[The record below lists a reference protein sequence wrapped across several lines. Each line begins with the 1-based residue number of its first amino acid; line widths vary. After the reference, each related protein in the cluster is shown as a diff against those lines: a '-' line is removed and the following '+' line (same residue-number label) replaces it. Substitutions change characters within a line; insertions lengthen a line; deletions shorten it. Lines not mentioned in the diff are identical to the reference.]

1 MTIGIAITLGVLL
14 VTIGLFIWDR
24 LPLSVVAYMSVL
36 ALLLTG
42 VISTDDALAGLAN
55 SAVFIVGG
63 MFVVGAGI
71 TQTGVADVLGYHL
84 SKIGGSNETRLIV
97 LVMLTITM
105 LSAFMTSTG
114 ATAILLPVVVM
125 LALNGGISPS
135 RLMLPLAYG
144 ALIGGTLTLIGTPPN
159 IVVSD
164 YLAEQGY
171 EPFGFFAF
179 TPMGLIILV
188 AAILYMLTLG
198 RWLTP
203 ERIPAGGDAAR
214 QDGNTVIGLRD
225 LVQPYGMEG
234 QAFAL
239 YLSSSALLSGHSP
252 RSASVR
258 EQYNVE
264 IIGMQVQGGEL
275 NRPPVLQSV
284 QPDTLLPANTIIYVL
299 GNPADVQRMASE
311 QGLNMRPLR
320 DDDLNLI
327 EQQARLIEVVLT
339 PRSSLIGRKLPQIKF
354 REKYGLHVLRILRSG
369 KPLND
374 MINTPL
380 RFGDVLLT
388 EGNHEQIDLLRNE
401 RRDMVVVA
409 ETDPAAA
416 VEHRLTRQGY
426 IALGMLVVMLFLMIS
441 GTVPI
446 VTAVLFAAL
455 AMLLSGCLTIEDAY
469 RAMSW
474 ESIFVIAGMI
484 PLATALENTGGVE
497 LLAET
502 LVNGLG
508 GFGPVVL
515 MAGMFFVTALLSHFA
530 SNTVITVLMAPI
542 AYQAA
547 ISLGV
552 QPQTF
557 LMSIAVATS
566 AAYGAPTA
574 SPVNLLVMASG
585 GFRFS
590 DFARVGAPLVLIVLI
605 LSLVV
610 LPILFPLQ

>member
-1 MTIGIAITLGVLL
+1 MTVAIAITLGVLL

-24 LPLSVVAYMSVL
+24 LPLSVVAYMSVF
-36 ALLLTG
+36 ALLITG
-42 VISTDDALAGLAN
+42 IISPDEALAGLAN

-71 TQTGVADVLGYHL
+71 TQTGVADVLGSKL
-84 SKIGGSNETRLIV
+84 SQIAGSNETRLIV
-97 LVMLTITM
+97 LVMLTITA

-125 LALNGGISPS
+125 LAVNGGLSPS

-144 ALIGGTLTLIGTPPN
+144 ALIGGMLTLIGTPPN

-171 EPFGFFAF
+171 APFGFFAF
-179 TPMGLIILV
+179 TPMGLIVLV
-188 AAILYMLTLG
+188 AAIIYMITVA

-203 ERIPAGGDAAR
+203 TRIPVGSTTPQA
-214 QDGNTVIGLRD
+214 DGTVLGLRD
-225 LVQPYGMEG
+225 LVQPYGMNER
-234 QAFAL
+234 AFAL
-239 YLSSSALLSGHSP
+239 YLSSSSLLSGHSP

-264 IIGMQVQGGEL
+264 IVSMQVQGGEQ
-275 NRPPVLQSV
+275 NRPPTIQPV
-284 QPDTLLPANTIIYVL
+284 QPETLLPANTIIYVL
-299 GNPADVQRMASE
+299 GDPADVARLATD
-311 QGLNMRPLR
+311 QGLQMRALR
-320 DDDLNLI
+320 DDDLALM

-339 PRSSLIGRKLPQIKF
+339 PRSSLIGRRLPQTKF
-354 REKYGLHVLRILRSG
+354 REKYGLNVLGILRYG
-369 KPLND
+369 KPIGN
-374 MINTPL
+374 MTTTPL

-388 EGNHEQIDLLRNE
+388 EGDQAQLALLRNE

-409 ETDPAAA
+409 ETDPRQDAT
-416 VEHRLTRQGY
+416 EHRLTRQGY
-426 IALGMLVVMLFLMIS
+426 TAIGILAIMLFLMIS
-441 GTVPI
+441 GVLPI

-455 AMLLSGCLTIEDAY
+455 AMLLTGCLTIEDAY
-469 RAMSW
+469 RSMSW

-484 PLATALENTGGVE
+484 PLATALENTGGID

-508 GFGPVVL
+508 GFGPLVL
-515 MAGMFFVTALLSHFA
+515 MSGMFFITAILSHFA
-530 SNTVITVLMAPI
+530 SNTAVTVLMAPI
-542 AYQAA
+542 AFQAA
-547 ISLGV
+547 ISLDL

-557 LMSIAVATS
+557 LMSIAVATA
-566 AAYGAPTA
+566 AAYAAPTA
-574 SPVNLLVMASG
+574 SPVNLLVMAPG

-590 DFARVGAPLVLIVLI
+590 DFARVGAPLVLIVMI
-605 LSLVV
+605 LSLVA
-610 LPILFPLQ
+610 LPLLFPLQ